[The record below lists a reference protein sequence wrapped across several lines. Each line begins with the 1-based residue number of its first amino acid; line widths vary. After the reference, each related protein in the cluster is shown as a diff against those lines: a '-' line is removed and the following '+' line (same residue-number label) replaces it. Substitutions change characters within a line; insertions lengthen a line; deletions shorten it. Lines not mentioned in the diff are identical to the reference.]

1 MIFWTKAGGEIL
13 SKFQA
18 PKGVS
23 EYFPPNSNQFEYVRD
38 QLLRTARLA
47 GYNLIE
53 LPVFEDTEVFTRG
66 VGESTD
72 VVSKE
77 MYTFEDR
84 GGRSITLRPEGTA
97 GVMRAVIE
105 HNLDRGQLP
114 VKLFYTGPFFRAERP
129 QAGRYRQ
136 FYQVGIEAIGYT
148 DPEIDVEVIAVADSA
163 FKALGLTKYKL
174 NITSLGDTESR
185 QAHRKDLMKYIA
197 GLDLDEA
204 TSARAQI
211 NPLRLFDDKRTE
223 IKDLM
228 AKAPLLLNY
237 LNKESVQ
244 HFEAVKNILNDIGIN
259 YQINPY
265 MVRGLDYYTGTTF
278 EFDHE
283 MLGAQSGIGG
293 GGRYDGLMNSL
304 GGSDVSGIGFGL
316 GVDRIL
322 MACQAEGSL
331 PDNLNQI
338 ELFIAPISHPAKAL
352 AFKLLTQLRIAGI
365 SCDMAFGDRALKGAM
380 KAADKSGAKYGVVIG
395 DDEIKSG
402 MGQLKLMSSGE
413 VISSSLTPSELI
425 KRLGKNN

>member
-1 MIFWTKAGGEIL
+1 M

-23 EYFPPNSNQFEYVRD
+23 EYFPPNSASFEYVRD
-38 QLLRTARLA
+38 QLLKSAKLA
-47 GYNLIE
+47 GYELIE

-136 FYQVGIEAIGYT
+136 FYQVGIEAIGYN
-148 DPEIDVEVIAVADSA
+148 DPTIDVEVIAVADSA
-163 FKALGLTKYKL
+163 FKALGLKQYKL
-174 NITSLGDTESR
+174 NITSLGDAKSR
-185 QAHRKDLMKYIA
+185 DSHRTDLVKFISTLK
-197 GLDLDEA
+197 LDDA
-204 TSARAQI
+204 TIERAKI
-211 NPLRLFDDKRTE
+211 NPLRLFDDKRDE
-223 IKDLM
+223 IKSAM
-228 AKAPLLLNY
+228 AKAPILLDY
-237 LNKESVQ
+237 LSSESAE
-244 HFEAVKNILNDIGIN
+244 HFEEVKRLLSEINID
-259 YQINPY
+259 YVINPR

-278 EFDHE
+278 EFDHQL
-283 MLGAQSGIGG
+283 LGAQSGIGG
-293 GGRYDGLMNSL
+293 GGRYDGLMSSL

-322 MACQAEGSL
+322 MACQAENCL
-331 PDNLNQI
+331 PASINQLD
-338 ELFIAPISHPAKAL
+338 LFIVPITEKAKSL
-352 AFKLLTQLRIAGI
+352 GFKLISDLRTAGI
-365 SCDMAFGDRALKGAM
+365 GCDMAYGDRGLKGGM
-380 KAADKSGAKYGVVIG
+380 KAADKSQARYALVIG
-395 DDEIKSG
+395 DDEVISG
-402 MGQLKLMSSGE
+402 KCELKLMSSGE
-413 VISSSLTPSELI
+413 VISSSLTVSELI
-425 KRLGKNN
+425 NRLGTKK

>member
-1 MIFWTKAGGEIL
+1 VGGEIL

-23 EYFPPNSNQFEYVRD
+23 EYVPPNSNQFEYVRD
-38 QLLRTARLA
+38 QLLKTARLA

-105 HNLDRGQLP
+105 HNLDKGQLP

-136 FYQVGIEAIGYT
+136 FYQVGIEAIGYN
-148 DPEIDVEVIAVADSA
+148 DPEIDVEVIAVADTA
-163 FKALGLTKYKL
+163 FKALGLKKYTL
-174 NITSLGDTESR
+174 NITSLGDAISR
-185 QAHRKDLMKYIA
+185 DAHRKDLVKFIS
-197 GLDLDEA
+197 GLKLDEA
-204 TSARAQI
+204 TVARAQL
-211 NPLRLFDDKRTE
+211 NPLRLFDDKRE
-223 IKDLM
+223 EVKSAM
-228 AKAPLLLNY
+228 AKAPLLLDY
-237 LNKESVQ
+237 LNKESRQ
-244 HFEAVKNILNDIGIN
+244 HFETVQGLLKNIGIGF
-259 YQINPY
+259 QINPR

-293 GGRYDGLMNSL
+293 GGRYDGLMSSL
-304 GGSDVSGIGFGL
+304 GGADVSGIGFGL

-322 MACQAEGSL
+322 MACQAENSL
-331 PDNLNQI
+331 PAVINQMQ
-338 ELFIAPISHPAKAL
+338 LFVAPITEAGKAA
-352 AFKLLTQLRIAGI
+352 AFKLLAELRQAGI
-365 SCDMAFGDRALKGAM
+365 TCDMAYGDRGLKGAM
-380 KAADKSGAKYGVVIG
+380 KAADKSGAKYGLVIG
-395 DDEIKSG
+395 DDELATG
-402 MGQLKLMSSGE
+402 NCQLKIMNSGE
-413 VISSSLTPSELI
+413 LISSTLEASDLVKAI
-425 KRLGKNN
+425 GK

>member
-1 MIFWTKAGGEIL
+1 L

-105 HNLDRGQLP
+105 HNLDKGQLP

-136 FYQVGIEAIGYT
+136 FYQVGIEAIGYS

-163 FKALGLTKYKL
+163 FKALGLKKYTL
-174 NITSLGDTESR
+174 NITSLGDAVSR
-185 QAHRKDLMKYIA
+185 DAHRKDLVKYID
-197 GLDLDEA
+197 GLKLDEA
-204 TSARAQI
+204 TQARAQL
-211 NPLRLFDDKRTE
+211 NPLRLFDDKREE
-223 IKDLM
+223 IKTAM
-228 AKAPLLLNY
+228 AKAPLLLDY
-237 LNKESVQ
+237 LNKESKQ
-244 HFEAVKNILNDIGIN
+244 HFETVQGLLKNIGIEFK
-259 YQINPY
+259 INPR

-293 GGRYDGLMNSL
+293 GGRYDGLMASL
-304 GGSDVSGIGFGL
+304 GGADVSGIGFGL

-322 MACQAEGSL
+322 MACQAENSL
-331 PDNLNQI
+331 PAVINQI
-338 ELFIAPISHPAKAL
+338 
-352 AFKLLTQLRIAGI
+352 QL
-365 SCDMAFGDRALKGAM
+365 
-380 KAADKSGAKYGVVIG
+380 
-395 DDEIKSG
+395 
-402 MGQLKLMSSGE
+402 GQF
-413 VISSSLTPSELI
+413 
-425 KRLGKNN
+425 R